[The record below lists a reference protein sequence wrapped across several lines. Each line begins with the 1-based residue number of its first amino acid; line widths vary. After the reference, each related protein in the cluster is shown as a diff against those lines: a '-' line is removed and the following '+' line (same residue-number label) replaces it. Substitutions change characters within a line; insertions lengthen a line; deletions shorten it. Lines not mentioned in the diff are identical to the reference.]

1 MARIRLVGTEHG
13 YQFKLSGRPLE
24 LGNQVELRI
33 EQPGH
38 RARWTPVRFHW
49 DADALRV
56 VFCGGEVW
64 DRAPRYLAKNRD
76 IRWPKKSRAA

>member
-56 VFCGGEVW
+56 VLQVGVSIPKAKRQSPIEQDFRLEVGV
-64 DRAPRYLAKNRD
+64 
-76 IRWPKKSRAA
+76 